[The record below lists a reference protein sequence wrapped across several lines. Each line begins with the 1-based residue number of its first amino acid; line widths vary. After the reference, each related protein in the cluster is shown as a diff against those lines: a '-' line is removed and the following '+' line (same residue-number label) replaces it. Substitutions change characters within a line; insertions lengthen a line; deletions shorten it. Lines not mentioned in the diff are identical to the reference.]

1 MTGDRQAQQDPRI
14 KPQGDGAQVERPPR
28 GDPRLPQDDL
38 LTRLVELPPGPQ
50 PAWPTPSPLPLR
62 KNVLPKAKLVQPS

>member
-38 LTRLVELPPGPQ
+38 LTRLVELPPGSQ
-50 PAWPTPSPLPLR
+50 PTWPTTSPLPLR